1 MLVALFK
8 GVFALLAL
16 LIGSGMIL
24 WILYNELVERQ
35 PQYVRPP
42 LAGAFGIAPLML
54 AFGWYWGRDALTALR
69 RR

>member
-1 MLVALFK
+1 MLRALFK
-8 GVFALLAL
+8 GAFALLAL
-16 LIGSGMIL
+16 LIGSGMIV

-35 PQYVRPP
+35 PQYTRPP

-54 AFGWYWGRDALTALR
+54 VFGWYWGQDALAHLR

>member
-16 LIGSGMIL
+16 LIGSSMIV

-54 AFGWYWGRDALTALR
+54 AFGWYWGRDALAALR

>member
-1 MLVALFK
+1 MLAALVK

-16 LIGSGMIL
+16 LIGSSVIV

-35 PQYVRPP
+35 PEYVRPP
-42 LAGAFGIAPLML
+42 LAGPLGIAPLML
-54 AFGWYWGRDALTALR
+54 FFGWHWGRDAFAALR

>member
-1 MLVALFK
+1 MLTAVFK

-16 LIGSGMIL
+16 LIGSAMIV

-42 LAGAFGIAPLML
+42 LAGIFGIAPLML
-54 AFGWYWGRDALTALR
+54 AFGWHWGRDALAALR
-69 RR
+69 GR

>member
-1 MLVALFK
+1 VLAALFK

-16 LIGSGMIL
+16 LIGSGMIV

-35 PQYVRPP
+35 AQYVRPP
-42 LAGAFGIAPLML
+42 LAGAFGIAPVML
-54 AFGWYWGRDALTALR
+54 FFGWCWGRDALAALR